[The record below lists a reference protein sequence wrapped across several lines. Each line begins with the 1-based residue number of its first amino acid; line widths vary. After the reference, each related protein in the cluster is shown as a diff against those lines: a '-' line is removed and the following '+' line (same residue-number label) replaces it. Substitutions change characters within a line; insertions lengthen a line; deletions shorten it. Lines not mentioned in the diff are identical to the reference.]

1 MRPLTTLAL
10 SVLGLAMTT
19 TPATA
24 QILDLG
30 DGGAFTNMALPAN
43 VTRTVGAFW
52 DNVSADNSGA
62 ATNCNVGFFATG
74 NFNANCVNQTAG
86 TFANQGGYSYYW
98 GNGAS
103 GFGSPA
109 FMFSGADGYT
119 LTLLGAVAGRNSQIG
134 IFTKAAGGGYVFQ
147 DIPAFSSK
155 TVGSTFTIAPGTDW
169 GFFIKNT
176 FNPNSGCAAGTN
188 CTDATGGFTSSPFQ
202 QFALFS
208 NSNVNAQLGQYLVGA
223 EDNGLELLPNGFFRD
238 SDFNDYLV
246 SVTATP
252 EPLTMGLLATGLV
265 SLAGVG
271 YIRRRREQNNN
282 Q

>member
-1 MRPLTTLAL
+1 MRHLTTITL
-10 SVLGLAMTT
+10 SVLGLAVVAS
-19 TPATA
+19 PASG

-30 DGGAFTNMALPAN
+30 DGGAFTNMAVPAN
-43 VTRTVGAFW
+43 VTRNVGAFW

-62 ATNCNVGFFATG
+62 ATGCNVGFFAVG
-74 NFNANCVNQTAG
+74 SLDAGCVNQTAG
-86 TFANQGGYSYYW
+86 TFANQGGFNYYW
-98 GNGAS
+98 GNGTG

-109 FMFSGADGYT
+109 FMFSGADGYN
-119 LTLLGAVAGRNSQIG
+119 LTLLGAVAGRTSQIG
-134 IFTKAAGGGYVFQ
+134 IFTKTAAGGYLFQ
-147 DIPAFSSK
+147 DIPAFGSK

-169 GFFIKNT
+169 GFFIKNA
-176 FNPNSGCAAGTN
+176 FNPNSACAAFTN
-188 CTDATGGFTSSPFQ
+188 CSDASGGFSSAPFQ

-208 NSNVNAQLGQYLVGA
+208 TSNVNAGLGQYLVGA

-238 SDFNDYLV
+238 SDYNDYLI

-271 YIRRRREQNNN
+271 YVRRRREQKNK

>member
-1 MRPLTTLAL
+1 MRHLTTITL
-10 SVLGLAMTT
+10 SVLGLAVVAS
-19 TPATA
+19 PGSA

-30 DGGAFTNMALPAN
+30 DGGAFTNMVVPTHA
-43 VTRTVGAFW
+43 TRTFGAFW
-52 DNVSADNSGA
+52 DNASADKSGA
-62 ATNCNVGFFATG
+62 ATDCNVGFFAIGTLDAG
-74 NFNANCVNQTAG
+74 CANQTPG
-86 TFANQGGYSYYW
+86 TFANQGGFNYYW
-98 GNGAS
+98 GNGTN

-119 LTLLGAVAGRNSQIG
+119 LSLLGPMAGRNSEIG
-134 IFTKAAGGGYVFQ
+134 IFTKSAAGGYVFQ

-155 TVGSTFTIAPGTDW
+155 TVGSTFTIAPGQDW
-169 GFFIKNT
+169 GFFIRNA
-176 FNPNSGCAAGTN
+176 FNPNSGCAAFTN
-188 CTDATGGFTSSPFQ
+188 CTDATGGFSTAPSQ

-208 NSNVNAQLGQYLVGA
+208 ASNVNSGLGRYLVGA

-238 SDFNDYLV
+238 SDHNDYLI

-271 YIRRRREQNNN
+271 YIRRRREQNSN

>member
-1 MRPLTTLAL
+1 MRHLSTVTL
-10 SVLGLAMTT
+10 SVLGLALVA
-19 TPATA
+19 TPASA

-30 DGGAFTNMALPAN
+30 DGGAFTNLAVPAN
-43 VTRTVGAFW
+43 VTRNVGAFW
-52 DNVSADNSGA
+52 DNTSADNSGA
-62 ATNCNVGFFATG
+62 ATNCNVGFYATG

-119 LTLLGAVAGRNSQIG
+119 VSLLGAVAGRTSQIG
-134 IFTKAAGGGYVFQ
+134 VFTRSSTGTYTFQ
-147 DIPAFSSK
+147 DVPAFGSR
-155 TVGSTFTIAPGTDW
+155 TVGSTFTIAPGQDW
-169 GFFIKNT
+169 GFFIKNA
-176 FNPNSGCAAGTN
+176 FNPNSGCAAFTN
-188 CTDATGGFTSSPFQ
+188 CSDATGGFSSAPFQ

-208 NSNVNAQLGQYLVGA
+208 TSNVNSGLGRYLVGA

-238 SDFNDYLV
+238 SDYNDYLI

-271 YIRRRREQNNN
+271 YIRRRREQSRN

>member
-1 MRPLTTLAL
+1 MRHLSTVTL
-10 SVLGLAMTT
+10 SVLGLAMVA
-19 TPATA
+19 TPASA

-30 DGGAFTNMALPAN
+30 DGGAFTNLAVPAN
-43 VTRTVGAFW
+43 VTRNVGAFW
-52 DNVSADNSGA
+52 DNTSADNSGA
-62 ATNCNVGFFATG
+62 ATNCNVGFYATG
-74 NFNANCVNQTAG
+74 TFNANCVNQTAG
-86 TFANQGGYSYYW
+86 TFANQGGFSYYW
-98 GNGAS
+98 GNGGS

-119 LTLLGAVAGRNSQIG
+119 VSLVGAVAGRNSEIG
-134 IFTKAAGGGYVFQ
+134 IFTKAVGGGYVFQ
-147 DIPAFSSK
+147 NIPAFGSK
-155 TVGSTFTIAPGTDW
+155 TINSTFTIAPGQDW
-169 GFFIKNT
+169 GFYIKNL
-176 FNPNSGCAAGTN
+176 FNPNSGCGVNTN
-188 CTDATGGFTSSPFQ
+188 CSDANGGFSSLPFQ

-208 NSNVNAQLGQYLVGA
+208 TSNVNAGLGRYLVGA

-238 SDFNDYLV
+238 SDYNDYLI

-271 YIRRRREQNNN
+271 YIRRRREQNSN